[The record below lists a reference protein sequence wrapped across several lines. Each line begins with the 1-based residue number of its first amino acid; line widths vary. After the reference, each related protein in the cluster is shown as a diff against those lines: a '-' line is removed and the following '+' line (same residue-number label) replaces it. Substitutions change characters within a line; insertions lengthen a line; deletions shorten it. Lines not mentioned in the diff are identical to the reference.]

1 MSCEL
6 GVLLINAAFI
16 KNEIIARRISVVID
30 ENASFRKLSETVIEK
45 DTLFTIHSFFTSIH
59 SRVTLLTR
67 ECIKKRF
74 IVCALLHT

>member
-1 MSCEL
+1 MSARS
-6 GVLLINAAFI
+6 GVLLINAALI
-16 KNEIIARRISVVID
+16 KNEIITGRVTVIVDKYAR
-30 ENASFRKLSETVIEK
+30 FRKLSETVIEK
-45 DTLFTIHSFFTSIH
+45 DTLFTIHSFFISIH